1 MKWSIILLIF
11 SFPNLLPNSLRNWL
25 ECSLQKNPEFESSW
39 GFYHNFLYIFKSNTM
54 YMYCKIW
61 IFLTSESILIDIMY
75 FYPSTDVPYH
85 LINKCIHIKYHYKS
99 WTCIWS
105 TYSSVYL
112 NVLFV
117 TWLLCYFNDFVLNY
131 NDFIVMNTWQSKT

>member
-11 SFPNLLPNSLRNWL
+11 SFRNLLPNSLRNWL
-25 ECSLQKNPEFESSW
+25 ECSLQRNPEFESSW

-54 YMYCKIW
+54 YCKIW
-61 IFLTSESILIDIMY
+61 IFLTSESIL
-75 FYPSTDVPYH
+75 TDVPYH
-85 LINKCIHIKYHYKS
+85 LINKFIQCILSIITNLEHVYVY
-99 WTCIWS
+99 CIWD